1 MKMEKIKP
9 VHPGEILLEEFI
21 KPLGI
26 SQYRLAKDI
35 NVSQMKISEIVNKKR
50 RVTVDTALRLSKYF
64 GVSPEFWMGI
74 QNDYD
79 IENAMDNKEVY
90 NNIEKIQP
98 LENMLHA

>member
-79 IENAMDNKEVY
+79 IENTMDNKEVY

-98 LENMLHA
+98 LENMLHV

>member
-1 MKMEKIKP
+1 MEKIKP

-21 KPLGI
+21 KPFGI

-50 RVTVDTALRLSKYF
+50 RITVDTALRLAKYF
-64 GVSPEFWMGI
+64 GISPEFWMGL

-79 IENAMDNKEVY
+79 VETTLDNKEVS
-90 NNIEKIQP
+90 NNIAKIRP
-98 LENMLHA
+98 LANDML

>member
-1 MKMEKIKP
+1 MEKIKP

-21 KPLGI
+21 KPFGI

-50 RVTVDTALRLSKYF
+50 RITVNTALRLAKYF
-64 GVSPEFWMGI
+64 GISPEFWMGL

-79 IENAMDNKEVY
+79 VETTLDNKEVS
-90 NNIEKIQP
+90 NNIAKIRP
-98 LENMLHA
+98 LTNDML

>member
-1 MKMEKIKP
+1 MEKIKP

-79 IENAMDNKEVY
+79 IENTMDNKEVY

-98 LENMLHA
+98 LENMVHA

>member
-1 MKMEKIKP
+1 MKMKKIKP

-90 NNIEKIQP
+90 NTIEKIQP

>member
-79 IENAMDNKEVY
+79 IENTMDNKEIY
-90 NNIEKIQP
+90 NNIKKIQP

>member
-1 MKMEKIKP
+1 MKKIKP

-90 NNIEKIQP
+90 NTIEKIQP